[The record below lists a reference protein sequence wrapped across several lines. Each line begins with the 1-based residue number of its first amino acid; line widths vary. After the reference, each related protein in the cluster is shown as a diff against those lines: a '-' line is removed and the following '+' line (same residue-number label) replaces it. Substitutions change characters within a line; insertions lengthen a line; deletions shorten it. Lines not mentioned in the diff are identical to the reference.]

1 MSLLLLFR
9 SPEAEPPPEPQ
20 PPVIGGGPL
29 YTVRQQ
35 RPVFTPAS
43 PLIDDEEEALA
54 IALLLF
60 S

>member
-9 SPEAEPPPEPQ
+9 GESVQPEPPA
-20 PPVIGGGPL
+20 VVGGPP
-29 YTVRQQ
+29 YAMRQG
-35 RPVFTPAS
+35 RLVFTPAS